1 MSYFIFDELRDL
13 PSKQVRDLHSAV
25 NRHNTNIAHYKRLL
39 LRSQS
44 KQASREFVS
53 RIAYLTKQRDSILNL
68 YPEYFI

>member
-1 MSYFIFDELRDL
+1 MNHLTFDELRDL
-13 PSKQVRDLHSAV
+13 PSKQVRDLHNTV
-25 NRHNTNIAHYKRLL
+25 NRHNANIAHYKQLL

>member
-1 MSYFIFDELRDL
+1 MNYFIFDELRDL
-13 PSKQVRDLHSAV
+13 PSKQVRDLHNTV
-25 NRHNTNIAHYKRLL
+25 NRHNTNIAHYKQLL